1 MRQFLIA
8 AVLLSCTAAAGEDL
22 NTRAHPLL
30 LPLDTQKTQHF
41 AGPSAAASSPRELLG
56 DTLGNWLGVRA
67 GRWDV
72 FSETLSDDNSSGNG
86 PVLAGTVRKDAAE
99 IQLRW
104 RSDE

>member
-30 LPLDTQKTQHF
+30 LPLETQKSLYF
-41 AGPSAAASSPRELLG
+41 AGLTASPKRELLG
-56 DTLGNWLGVRA
+56 DTLGHWLGIRA
-67 GRWDV
+67 GRLDV
-72 FSETLSDDNSSGNG
+72 FSETLFADDSPGNG
-86 PVLAGTVRKDAAE
+86 PILAGTIRKDAAE

-104 RSDE
+104 RADE

>member
-30 LPLDTQKTQHF
+30 LPLDTQKTQYF
-41 AGPSAAASSPRELLG
+41 VGPAASSRRELLG

-72 FSETLSDDNSSGNG
+72 FSETLSDDNSPGNG
-86 PVLAGTVRKDAAE
+86 PTLSGTVRRDAAE